1 MNMKNPHLFQTKILA
16 WFEKHGRKDLPWQPT
31 TPYRVWIS
39 EIMLQQT
46 QEYKPSFPYFFEIH
60 ANLFQP

>member
-1 MNMKNPHLFQTKILA
+1 MNKNKFIHALLTWYDEHHRI
-16 WFEKHGRKDLPWQPT
+16 LPWRDNP

-46 QEYKPSFPYFFEIH
+46 RVETVIPFLLDS
-60 ANLFQP
+60 